1 MNLADQLFKN
11 TETDPK
17 VLKDSEV
24 AHVVLNQNKILS
36 QNTVPGLKVDLKEIK
51 DGLRAFFTLGN
62 EIQIPKTVHL
72 CFGMI
77 PEKGIQRIEMNIN
90 LGKNSRLSVLAHCVF
105 PNAVD
110 VQHIMNAT
118 INIAEGAQYSY
129 LERHVHSS
137 EGGVKVYPKATVS
150 LGPHAKYKTEFDLL
164 KGRVGLIDIDYQT
177 YCSTMSVLEMTAKI
191 NGLGKDI
198 IKVNETGYLNGEG
211 ARGVLTSKIAVRDQ
225 AKAEI
230 YNKLIASAPY
240 ARGHVDCKEIV
251 QDNATATAIPIVE
264 VLHPKAHIT
273 HEAAI
278 GSVDAKQLQT
288 LLSRGLSEDEAVEL
302 IIQGL
307 LS

>member
-51 DGLRAFFTLGN
+51 DGLRAFFTLEDG
-62 EIQIPKTVHL
+62 IQILKTVHL
-72 CFGMI
+72 CFGMT

-118 INIAEGAQYSY
+118 INIAEGAHYSY

-211 ARGVLTSKIAVRDQ
+211 ARGVLTSKIAVRDH

-251 QDNATATAIPIVE
+251 QDNATATAVPIVE

>member
-1 MNLADQLFKN
+1 MNLSDQLFQN
-11 TETDPK
+11 TETDSN

-24 AHVVLNQNKILS
+24 AHVVLNQNKVLS

-51 DGLRAFFTLGN
+51 DGLKASLTLREGT
-62 EIQIPKTVHL
+62 QIPKTVHL
-72 CFGMI
+72 CFGMM
-77 PEKGIQRIEMNIN
+77 PEKGTQRIEMEIH
-90 LGKNSRLSVLAHCVF
+90 LEKNSRMSVLAHCVF

-118 INIAEGAQYSY
+118 IHIDEGAQYSY
-129 LERHVHSS
+129 LEKHVHSP
-137 EGGVKVYPKATVS
+137 EGGVKVIPKAKVH
-150 LGPHAKYKTEFDLL
+150 LGPHAQYKTEFDLV
-164 KGRVGLIDIDYQT
+164 KGRVGLIDIDYET
-177 YCSTMSVLEMTAKI
+177 HCEAKSVMEMTAKI
-191 NGLGKDI
+191 NGLAEDI

-211 ARGVLTSKIAVRDQ
+211 ARGVLTSKIAVRDK

-230 YNKLIASAPY
+230 RNTLTASAPY

-251 QDNATATAIPIVE
+251 QDEATATAIPIVE
-264 VLHPKAHIT
+264 VHHPKAHIT

-288 LLSRGLSEDEAVEL
+288 LLSRGLSEDDAVEL

>member
-1 MNLADQLFKN
+1 MNSVDQLFQY
-11 TETDPK
+11 TQTDSS
-17 VLKDSEV
+17 VLKDPEV
-24 AHVVLNQNKILS
+24 AHVVLNQNKVLG
-36 QNTVPGLKVDLKEIK
+36 QNTVPGLNVDLKEMKEGIQ
-51 DGLRAFFTLGN
+51 AFLTVEEG
-62 EIQIPKTVHL
+62 IHIPKTVHL
-72 CFGMI
+72 CFGMM
-77 PEKGIQRIEMNIN
+77 PEKGVQRIEMEIN
-90 LGKNSRLSVLAHCVF
+90 LEKNSRLAVLAHCVF
-105 PNAVD
+105 PTAVD

-129 LERHVHSS
+129 IEKHIHSL
-137 EGGVKVYPKATVS
+137 EGGVKVYPKATVH
-150 LGPHAKYKTEFDLL
+150 LGPYAQYKTEFDLL

-177 YCSTMSVLEMTAKI
+177 HCDTKSVLEMTAKI
-191 NGLGKDI
+191 NGLAQDT
-198 IKVNETGYLNGEG
+198 IKVNETGFLNGKG
-211 ARGVLTSKIAVRDQ
+211 ARGVLTSKIAVRDE

-230 YNKLIASAPY
+230 RNKLTASAPY

-251 QDNATATAIPIVE
+251 QDNGTATAIPIVE
-264 VLHPKAHIT
+264 VHNPKAHIT